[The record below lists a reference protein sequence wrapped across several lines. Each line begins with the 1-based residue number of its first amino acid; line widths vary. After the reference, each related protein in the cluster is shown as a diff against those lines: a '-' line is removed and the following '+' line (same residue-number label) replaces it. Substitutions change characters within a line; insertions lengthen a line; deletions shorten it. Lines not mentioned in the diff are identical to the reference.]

1 LATKQSMAALKRE
14 APKQA
19 GGDKRETILD
29 SAFDLFRHYG
39 YRRTSMEDIARA
51 AGVAKGTLYL
61 YFTSKEE
68 LFEAIA
74 RMLAARMLV
83 GIQEAAARD
92 LPLEEQLLGVLD
104 AKLGAVWRWIY
115 SSPHAAELLDPR
127 HQLPD
132 DVFTEVDQAFRSIMT
147 RLIQKGTKS
156 GELDPK
162 AAGFTAE
169 SAVETL
175 VRAAYGAEKA
185 KDEAEFHKTLT
196 NIVRMGL
203 RGLRA

>member
-1 LATKQSMAALKRE
+1 MAVKQRMAAPKGEMTKQAI
-14 APKQA
+14 
-19 GGDKRETILD
+19 GDKRGTIID

-74 RMLAARMLV
+74 RMLAAQMLAD
-83 GIQEAAARD
+83 ITKAAERD
-92 LPLEEQLLGVLD
+92 LPLEELILGVVD

-115 SSPHAAELLDPR
+115 SSPHAAELLDPQ

-132 DVFTEVDQAFRSIMT
+132 DVFAEVDAAFRSIMA
-147 RLIQKGTKS
+147 RLLQKGVKS
-156 GELDPK
+156 GELDLK

-169 SAVETL
+169 TASETL
-175 VRAAYGAEKA
+175 VRAAYGAEKSP
-185 KDEAEFHKTLT
+185 DEAEFRKTLI
-196 NIVRMGL
+196 NIVHLGL

>member
-1 LATKQSMAALKRE
+1 MAVKQRMAAPKGDM
-14 APKQA
+14 PKQTSS
-19 GGDKRETILD
+19 DKRETIID
-29 SAFDLFRHYG
+29 AAFDLFRHYG

-61 YFTSKEE
+61 YFASKEE

-74 RMLAARMLV
+74 RMLAARML
-83 GIQEAAARD
+83 EAIREATACD
-92 LPLEEQLLGVLD
+92 QPLEEQFLGVLD

-115 SSPHAAELLDPR
+115 SSPHAAELLDPQ

-132 DVFTEVDQAFRSIMT
+132 DVFEEVDATFRSIIAK
-147 RLIQKGTKS
+147 LIQKGVDS
-156 GELDPK
+156 GELDLQ

-169 SAVETL
+169 SAAATL
-175 VRAAYGAEKA
+175 ITAAYGAEKA
-185 KDEAEFHKTLT
+185 ADEAEFRKILA
-196 NIVRMGL
+196 NIVRVAL

>member
-1 LATKQSMAALKRE
+1 MPKQSSS
-14 APKQA
+14 
-19 GGDKRETILD
+19 DKRETIID
-29 SAFDLFRHYG
+29 AAFDLFRHYG

-61 YFTSKEE
+61 YFASKEE

-74 RMLAARMLV
+74 RMLAARMLEAL
-83 GIQEAAARD
+83 QEATACD
-92 LPLEEQLLGVLD
+92 QPLEEQFLGVLD

-115 SSPHAAELLDPR
+115 SSPHAAELLDPQ

-132 DVFTEVDQAFRSIMT
+132 DVFEEVDATFRSIIAK
-147 RLIQKGTKS
+147 LIRKGVDS
-156 GELDPK
+156 GELDLQ

-169 SAVETL
+169 SAAATL
-175 VRAAYGAEKA
+175 ITAAYGAEKA
-185 KDEAEFHKTLT
+185 ADEAEFRKILA
-196 NIVRMGL
+196 NIVRVTL

>member
-1 LATKQSMAALKRE
+1 MAVKQRMAAPKRE

-19 GGDKRETILD
+19 SSDKRETIID
-29 SAFDLFRHYG
+29 AAFDLFRHYG

-74 RMLAARMLV
+74 RSLATHMLAD
-83 GIQEAAARD
+83 ITAAAERD
-92 LPLEEQLLGVLD
+92 LPLEELLFGVLD

-115 SSPHAAELLDPR
+115 SSPHAAELLDPQ

-132 DVFTEVDQAFRSIMT
+132 DVFAEVDEAFRSIMA
-147 RLIQKGTKS
+147 RLIQKGVKS
-156 GELDPK
+156 GELDLK

-169 SAVETL
+169 SASQTL
-175 VRAAYGAEKA
+175 VRAAYGAEKSP
-185 KDEAEFHKTLT
+185 DEAEFRKMLA
-196 NIVRMGL
+196 NIVHLSL